1 MKLQLRIH
9 RFKLLITAAALLLLF
24 FPALSCAEG
33 TGIEN
38 KNTQQQNGSAS
49 TGESQLKIKLT
60 VATTGGEKAVYATL
74 YDNSVS
80 RDLLSRLPLTLEFSD
95 YNRTE
100 KIARLPPG
108 TQVTPRIPVTLPQA
122 ILPCTPPGET
132 LRCFTGTTALP
143 GDWFPWENL
152 TRTAWNFFPPKPET
166 LPWKFQPAN
175 KREKGQK
182 SKAFPNKTRRRL

>member
-1 MKLQLRIH
+1 MKLQLHIH
-9 RFKLLITAAALLLLF
+9 RFKLLITAAVLLLLF

-38 KNTQQQNGSAS
+38 ISAS
-49 TGESQLKIKLT
+49 AGESSLKIKLT
-60 VATTGGEKAVYATL
+60 VGTAGDEKEVYATL
-74 YDNSVS
+74 NDNSVS

-100 KIARLPPG
+100 KIARLPPDS
-108 TQVTPRIPVTLPQA
+108 
-122 ILPCTPPGET
+122 PGWDT
-132 LRCFTGTTALP
+132 SNAPDSCDPAPGDLTMYAPWGNL

-152 TRTAWNFFPPKPET
+152 ILKGWNFLPPKPET

-175 KREKGQK
+175 KPEMGQK
-182 SKAFPNKTRRRL
+182 SKDFPNKTRRRL

>member
-1 MKLQLRIH
+1 MKLQLQLQLRIH

-33 TGIEN
+33 TGIIN
-38 KNTQQQNGSAS
+38 SQQQNGSAS

-60 VATTGGEKAVYATL
+60 VATAGGKKEVYATL

-100 KIARLPPG
+100 KI
-108 TQVTPRIPVTLPQA
+108 
-122 ILPCTPPGET
+122 PCIPPGET
-132 LRCFTGTTALP
+132 LRCFTGTMVFPL
-143 GDWFPWENL
+143 DWFPWENL
-152 TRTAWNFFPPKPET
+152 ILRGWNFLPPKPET

-175 KREKGQK
+175 KPEIRQESK
-182 SKAFPNKTRRRL
+182 SFPTKTRRRL

>member
-60 VATTGGEKAVYATL
+60 VATAGGKKEVYATL

-100 KIARLPPG
+100 KIARLPPDS
-108 TQVTPRIPVTLPQA
+108 
-122 ILPCTPPGET
+122 PGWDT
-132 LRCFTGTTALP
+132 SDAPDSCDPGP
-143 GDWFPWENL
+143 GDLTMYAPWGNL
-152 TRTAWNFFPPKPET
+152 AVFYRDYGLSPGLVPLGKLDSEGLELFASQTGNFTVEISACK
-166 LPWKFQPAN
+166 
-175 KREKGQK
+175 
-182 SKAFPNKTRRRL
+182 

>member
-60 VATTGGEKAVYATL
+60 VATAGGKKEVYATL

-100 KIARLPPG
+100 KIARLSPG
-108 TQVTPRIPVTLPQA
+108 S
-122 ILPCTPPGET
+122 PGWDT
-132 LRCFTGTTALP
+132 SDAPDSCDPAP
-143 GDWFPWENL
+143 GDLTMYAPWGNL
-152 TRTAWNFFPPKPET
+152 AVFYRDYGLSPGLVPLGKLDSEGLELFASQTGNFTVEISACK
-166 LPWKFQPAN
+166 
-175 KREKGQK
+175 
-182 SKAFPNKTRRRL
+182 

>member
-49 TGESQLKIKLT
+49 TGESPFKIKLT
-60 VATTGGEKAVYATL
+60 VSTTGGEKAVYATL

-100 KIARLPPG
+100 KIARLPPDSPDWD
-108 TQVTPRIPVTLPQA
+108 TSDAPDSCDP
-122 ILPCTPPGET
+122 T
-132 LRCFTGTTALP
+132 LRCSTGTTVIP
-143 GDWFPWENL
+143 RDWFPWENL
-152 TRTAWNFFPPKPET
+152 ILKGWNFLPPKPET

>member
-33 TGIEN
+33 TGIIN
-38 KNTQQQNGSAS
+38 SQQQNGSAS

-60 VATTGGEKAVYATL
+60 VATAGGKKEVYATL

-95 YNRTE
+95 YNGTE
-100 KIARLPPG
+100 KIARLPTGSPG
-108 TQVTPRIPVTLPQA
+108 WDTSDAPDSCDPA
-122 ILPCTPPGET
+122 
-132 LRCFTGTTALP
+132 P
-143 GDWFPWENL
+143 GDLTMYAPWGNL
-152 TRTAWNFFPPKPET
+152 AVFYRDYGLSPGLVPLGKLDSEGLELFASQTGNFTVEISACK
-166 LPWKFQPAN
+166 
-175 KREKGQK
+175 
-182 SKAFPNKTRRRL
+182 

>member
-9 RFKLLITAAALLLLF
+9 RFKLLITAEAFLLLF

-100 KIARLPPG
+100 KIARLPPDSPDWD
-108 TQVTPRIPVTLPQA
+108 TSDAPDSCDPA
-122 ILPCTPPGET
+122 
-132 LRCFTGTTALP
+132 P
-143 GDWFPWENL
+143 GDLTMYAPWGNL
-152 TRTAWNFFPPKPET
+152 AVFYRDYGPSRGLVPLGKLDSEGLELFASQTGNFTVEISACK
-166 LPWKFQPAN
+166 
-175 KREKGQK
+175 
-182 SKAFPNKTRRRL
+182 

>member
-1 MKLQLRIH
+1 MKLQLHIH

-33 TGIEN
+33 TGIIN
-38 KNTQQQNGSAS
+38 SQQQNGSAS

-60 VATTGGEKAVYATL
+60 VGTAGGEKEVYATL

-100 KIARLPPG
+100 KIARLPPDS
-108 TQVTPRIPVTLPQA
+108 
-122 ILPCTPPGET
+122 PGWDT
-132 LRCFTGTTALP
+132 SDSPDSCDPAP
-143 GDWFPWENL
+143 GDLTMYAPWGNL
-152 TRTAWNFFPPKPET
+152 AVFYRDYGLSPGLVPLGKLDSEGLELFASQTGNFTVEISACK
-166 LPWKFQPAN
+166 
-175 KREKGQK
+175 
-182 SKAFPNKTRRRL
+182 

>member
-9 RFKLLITAAALLLLF
+9 RFKLLITAAAFLLLF

-33 TGIEN
+33 TGIIN
-38 KNTQQQNGSAS
+38 SQQQNGSAS

-60 VATTGGEKAVYATL
+60 VATAGGKKEVYATL

-100 KIARLPPG
+100 KIARLSPG
-108 TQVTPRIPVTLPQA
+108 S
-122 ILPCTPPGET
+122 PGWDT
-132 LRCFTGTTALP
+132 SDAPDSCDPAP
-143 GDWFPWENL
+143 GDLTMYAPWGNL
-152 TRTAWNFFPPKPET
+152 AVFYRDYGHSPGLVPLGKLDSEGLELFASQTGNFTVEISACK
-166 LPWKFQPAN
+166 
-175 KREKGQK
+175 
-182 SKAFPNKTRRRL
+182 

>member
-60 VATTGGEKAVYATL
+60 VATAGGKKEVCATL
-74 YDNSVS
+74 QNNSVS

-100 KIARLPPG
+100 KIARLPPDSPDWD
-108 TQVTPRIPVTLPQA
+108 TSDAPDSCDPA
-122 ILPCTPPGET
+122 
-132 LRCFTGTTALP
+132 P
-143 GDWFPWENL
+143 GDLTMYAPWGNL
-152 TRTAWNFFPPKPET
+152 AVFYRDYGPSPGLVPLGKLDPDGLELFASQTGNFTVEISACK
-166 LPWKFQPAN
+166 
-175 KREKGQK
+175 
-182 SKAFPNKTRRRL
+182 

>member
-1 MKLQLRIH
+1 MKLQLHIH

-38 KNTQQQNGSAS
+38 ISAS

-60 VATTGGEKAVYATL
+60 ISTAGGEKAVYATL

-95 YNRTE
+95 
-100 KIARLPPG
+100 P
-108 TQVTPRIPVTLPQA
+108 
-122 ILPCTPPGET
+122 
-132 LRCFTGTTALP
+132 
-143 GDWFPWENL
+143 
-152 TRTAWNFFPPKPET
+152 
-166 LPWKFQPAN
+166 
-175 KREKGQK
+175 
-182 SKAFPNKTRRRL
+182 

>member
-49 TGESQLKIKLT
+49 TGESPFKIKLT
-60 VATTGGEKAVYATL
+60 VSTTGGEKAVYATL

-100 KIARLPPG
+100 KIARLPPDSPDWDTSDAPDSLAVFYRDYG
-108 TQVTPRIPVTLPQA
+108 HS
-122 ILPCTPPGET
+122 PGLVPLGKLDSEGLELFASQT
-132 LRCFTGTTALP
+132 GNFTVEISAC
-143 GDWFPWENL
+143 
-152 TRTAWNFFPPKPET
+152 K
-166 LPWKFQPAN
+166 
-175 KREKGQK
+175 
-182 SKAFPNKTRRRL
+182 

>member
-1 MKLQLRIH
+1 MKLQLHIH
-9 RFKLLITAAALLLLF
+9 RFKLLITAAVLLLLF

-38 KNTQQQNGSAS
+38 ISAS
-49 TGESQLKIKLT
+49 AGESSLKIKLT
-60 VATTGGEKAVYATL
+60 VATAGGEKEVYATL

-100 KIARLPPG
+100 KIARLPAGSPG
-108 TQVTPRIPVTLPQA
+108 WDTSDAPDSCDPAPATLP
-122 ILPCTPPGET
+122 CMHPGET
-132 LRCFTGTTALP
+132 LRYSTGTTAIP
-143 GDWFPWENL
+143 RDWFPWENL

-166 LPWKFQPAN
+166 LPWKFQPTN
-175 KREKGQK
+175 KPVPGQITNY
-182 SKAFPNKTRRRL
+182 SHP